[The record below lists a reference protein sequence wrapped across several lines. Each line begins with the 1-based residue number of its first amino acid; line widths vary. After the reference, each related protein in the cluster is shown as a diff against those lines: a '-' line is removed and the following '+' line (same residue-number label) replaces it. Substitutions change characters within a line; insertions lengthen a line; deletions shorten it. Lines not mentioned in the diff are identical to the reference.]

1 MDLIDQ
7 DADER
12 LQSATQM
19 KQEYEQRLS
28 TARDEADTLVKNAT
42 TTAQK
47 RGDELLQILISLINL
62 LILFLMLKKFLF
74 KPVQK
79 IMAARQAQVD
89 QVYEDAD
96 KRLQSATQM
105 KQEYEQ
111 RLSNARDEADTLV
124 KNATVTAQKRGDQL
138 MSEAQQQ
145 ASRLKQK
152 AEEEIEQQKKQML
165 NEVRQDIS
173 ELAVDI
179 ASKVIEREIKQGD
192 YDAFVDEFIR
202 NVGDKT

>member
-1 MDLIDQ
+1 MV
-7 DADER
+7 
-12 LQSATQM
+12 QS
-19 KQEYEQRLS
+19 LDIIS
-28 TARDEADTLVKNAT
+28 VNIW
-42 TTAQK
+42 
-47 RGDELLQILISLINL
+47 QILISLINL

-79 IMAARQAQVD
+79 MMATRQAQVD

-96 KRLQSATQM
+96 KRLQSANEM

-124 KNATVTAQKRGDQL
+124 KNATATAQQRGDQL
-138 MSEAQQQ
+138 LSEAQQQ
-145 ASRLKQK
+145 ASRLRQK

-173 ELAVDI
+173 GLAVDI
-179 ASKVIEREIKQGD
+179 ASKVIEREINQGD

>member
-1 MDLIDQ
+1 MV
-7 DADER
+7 
-12 LQSATQM
+12 QS
-19 KQEYEQRLS
+19 LDIIS
-28 TARDEADTLVKNAT
+28 VNIW
-42 TTAQK
+42 
-47 RGDELLQILISLINL
+47 QILISLINL

-173 ELAVDI
+173 ELAVDS
-179 ASKVIEREIKQGD
+179 ASKVIEREINKGD

>member
-1 MDLIDQ
+1 MMV
-7 DADER
+7 
-12 LQSATQM
+12 QS
-19 KQEYEQRLS
+19 LDIIS
-28 TARDEADTLVKNAT
+28 VNIW
-42 TTAQK
+42 
-47 RGDELLQILISLINL
+47 QILISLINL

-179 ASKVIEREIKQGD
+179 ASKVIEREINKGD

>member
-1 MDLIDQ
+1 MVQSLDIISVNIWQILISLINLLLLFLMLKKFLFKPVQNIMAARQAQVDQ
-7 DADER
+7 VYKDADKR

-42 TTAQK
+42 
-47 RGDELLQILISLINL
+47 
-62 LILFLMLKKFLF
+62 
-74 KPVQK
+74 
-79 IMAARQAQVD
+79 
-89 QVYEDAD
+89 
-96 KRLQSATQM
+96 
-105 KQEYEQ
+105 
-111 RLSNARDEADTLV
+111 
-124 KNATVTAQKRGDQL
+124 VTAQQRGDQL
-138 MSEAQQQ
+138 LSEAQQQ

-173 ELAVDI
+173 GLAVDI

>member
-1 MDLIDQ
+1 MV
-7 DADER
+7 
-12 LQSATQM
+12 QS
-19 KQEYEQRLS
+19 LDIIS
-28 TARDEADTLVKNAT
+28 VNIW
-42 TTAQK
+42 
-47 RGDELLQILISLINL
+47 QILISLINL
-62 LILFLMLKKFLF
+62 LLLFLMLKKFLF
-74 KPVQK
+74 KPVQN
-79 IMAARQAQVD
+79 IMAARQAQVA

-111 RLSNARDEADTLV
+111 RLTSARDEADTLV
-124 KNATVTAQKRGDQL
+124 KNATVTAQQRGDQL
-138 MSEAQQQ
+138 LSEAQQQ

-173 ELAVDI
+173 GLAVDI
-179 ASKVIEREIKQGD
+179 DSKVIEREIKQGD

>member
-1 MDLIDQ
+1 MV
-7 DADER
+7 
-12 LQSATQM
+12 QS
-19 KQEYEQRLS
+19 LDIIS
-28 TARDEADTLVKNAT
+28 VNIW
-42 TTAQK
+42 
-47 RGDELLQILISLINL
+47 QILISLINL

-74 KPVQK
+74 KPVQNM
-79 IMAARQAQVD
+79 MAARQAQVD
-89 QVYEDAD
+89 QVYQDAD
-96 KRLQSATQM
+96 ERLQSATQM

>member
-1 MDLIDQ
+1 MVQSLDIISVNIWQILISLINLLILFLMLKKFLFKPVQNMMAARQAQVDQVYQ

-47 RGDELLQILISLINL
+47 RGDELL
-62 LILFLMLKKFLF
+62 
-74 KPVQK
+74 
-79 IMAARQAQVD
+79 
-89 QVYEDAD
+89 
-96 KRLQSATQM
+96 
-105 KQEYEQ
+105 
-111 RLSNARDEADTLV
+111 
-124 KNATVTAQKRGDQL
+124 
-138 MSEAQQQ
+138 SEAQQQ
-145 ASRLKQK
+145 AARLKQK

-202 NVGDKT
+202 NVGDKA

>member
-1 MDLIDQ
+1 MV
-7 DADER
+7 
-12 LQSATQM
+12 QS
-19 KQEYEQRLS
+19 LDIIS
-28 TARDEADTLVKNAT
+28 VNIW
-42 TTAQK
+42 
-47 RGDELLQILISLINL
+47 QILISLINL

-179 ASKVIEREIKQGD
+179 ASKVIEREINKGD

-202 NVGDKT
+202 NAGDKT

>member
-1 MDLIDQ
+1 MV
-7 DADER
+7 
-12 LQSATQM
+12 QS
-19 KQEYEQRLS
+19 LDIIS
-28 TARDEADTLVKNAT
+28 VNIW
-42 TTAQK
+42 
-47 RGDELLQILISLINL
+47 QILISLINL

-74 KPVQK
+74 KPVQNM
-79 IMAARQAQVD
+79 MAARQAQVD

-105 KQEYEQ
+105 KQEYEE
-111 RLSNARDEADTLV
+111 RLTNARDEADALV
-124 KNATVTAQKRGDQL
+124 KNATATAQKRGDQL
-138 MSEAQQQ
+138 LSEAQQQ

-152 AEEEIEQQKKQML
+152 AEEEIEQQKKRML

>member
-1 MDLIDQ
+1 MV
-7 DADER
+7 
-12 LQSATQM
+12 QS
-19 KQEYEQRLS
+19 LDIIS
-28 TARDEADTLVKNAT
+28 VNIW
-42 TTAQK
+42 
-47 RGDELLQILISLINL
+47 QILISLINL

>member
-1 MDLIDQ
+1 M
-7 DADER
+7 
-12 LQSATQM
+12 LQNLDVIS
-19 KQEYEQRLS
+19 
-28 TARDEADTLVKNAT
+28 VNFW
-42 TTAQK
+42 
-47 RGDELLQILISLINL
+47 QILISLINL

-74 KPVQK
+74 KPVQNM
-79 IMAARQAQVD
+79 MAARQAQVD

-96 KRLQSATQM
+96 KRLETATQM
-105 KQEYEQ
+105 KQEYEE
-111 RLSNARDEADTLV
+111 RLSTARDEADALV
-124 KNATVTAQKRGDQL
+124 KNATATAQKRGDQL
-138 MSEAQQQ
+138 LSEAQQQ